1 MLETLCAILLNKKI
15 IKDNE
20 YYKIM
25 NQKEKQEYS
34 KWAGV
39 GLIFG
44 VAIGSSLD
52 FISGEFT
59 GITASIG
66 AGLGIVFGSMI
77 GYYKIKSKK

>member
-1 MLETLCAILLNKKI
+1 
-15 IKDNE
+15 
-20 YYKIM
+20 M
-25 NQKEKQEYS
+25 NQKEKKEYS
-34 KWAGV
+34 KWVGI

-66 AGLGIVFGSMI
+66 AGLGIVFGAMI
-77 GYYKIKSKK
+77 GHYKTKYKK

>member
-1 MLETLCAILLNKKI
+1 MDQQEKK
-15 IKDNE
+15 
-20 YYKIM
+20 
-25 NQKEKQEYS
+25 EYS

-59 GITASIG
+59 GITASTG
-66 AGLGIVFGSMI
+66 AGLGIVFGAMI
-77 GYYKIKSKK
+77 GHYKIKYKK